1 MRRDMEPDS
10 EAAYLAWCRENRF
23 DPEDV
28 ATAVEYEA
36 AYSESLVTKDTDNEE
51 QP

>member
-1 MRRDMEPDS
+1 MEPDA

-36 AYSESLVTKDTDNEE
+36 AYSEGLGTKDNNEE

>member
-1 MRRDMEPDS
+1 MTPDY
-10 EAAYLAWCRENRF
+10 EAAYLAWCQANRL

-36 AYSESLVTKDTDNEE
+36 AYSESLARLNLNDEE